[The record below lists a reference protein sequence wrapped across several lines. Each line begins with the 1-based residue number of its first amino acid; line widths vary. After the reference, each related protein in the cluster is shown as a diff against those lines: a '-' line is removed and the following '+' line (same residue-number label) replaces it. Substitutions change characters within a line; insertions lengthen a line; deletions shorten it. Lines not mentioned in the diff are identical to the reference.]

1 MSHRDNHA
9 KGKVM
14 FLFDLLFGKKK
25 ESVPVAPA
33 VAREAPAVRPAQA
46 ETSAPGTSIHH
57 DVELI
62 ASLKSD
68 HQRLLATFQNI
79 AAASMAGN
87 LPVVQNLLGQ
97 FQTMLM
103 DHLLKENV
111 RLYVYLEHL
120 LKDDLVSH
128 EMMHGFR
135 HEMDAIGRVVV
146 GFLSQY
152 KDIGSRP
159 ELAGTFTTD
168 LKGIGEALVARIKR
182 EEDILYPMYSPP
194 A

>member
-1 MSHRDNHA
+1 
-9 KGKVM
+9 M

-25 ESVPVAPA
+25 PQGVDVPQAA
-33 VAREAPAVRPAQA
+33 VATPASRPAAQSA
-46 ETSAPGTSIHH
+46 GSAPGTSIHH
-57 DVELI
+57 DADLI

-68 HQRLLATFQNI
+68 HQRLLASFQAI
-79 AAASMAGN
+79 AAASLAGN
-87 LPVVQNLLGQ
+87 LTVVQNLLGQ

-120 LKDDLVSH
+120 LKDDPVSH

-146 GFLSQY
+146 GFLGKY
-152 KDIGSRP
+152 KEIGGHP
-159 ELAGTFTTD
+159 ELAAAFSTD
-168 LKGIGEALVARIKR
+168 LKAIGEALVARIKR
-182 EEDILYPMYSPP
+182 EEDILYPMYSAPT
-194 A
+194 

>member
-1 MSHRDNHA
+1 
-9 KGKVM
+9 M
-14 FLFDLLFGKKK
+14 FLFDLLFGKRK
-25 ESVPVAPA
+25 ESAPA
-33 VAREAPAVRPAQA
+33 VAPARPEAPSVPVRRAARPD
-46 ETSAPGTSIHH
+46 TSAPGTSIHH

-68 HQRLLATFQNI
+68 HQRLLATFRNI

-87 LPVVQNLLGQ
+87 LVVVQSMLGQ

-120 LKDDLVSH
+120 LKDDPVSH

-146 GFLSQY
+146 GFLGKY
-152 KDIGSRP
+152 KEIGSHP
-159 ELAGTFTTD
+159 ELAGTFAAD

-194 A
+194 T